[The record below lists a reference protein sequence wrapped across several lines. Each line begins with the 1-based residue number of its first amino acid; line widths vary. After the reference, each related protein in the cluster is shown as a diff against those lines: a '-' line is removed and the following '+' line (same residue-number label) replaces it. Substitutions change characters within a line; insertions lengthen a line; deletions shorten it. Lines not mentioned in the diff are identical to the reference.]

1 MLLIG
6 DEIDT
11 ETVELLNAGN
21 EFDGG
26 SGETVIVEDEH
37 HIDLAFENG
46 VNEFLVARPFGVTA
60 GGVVDN
66 FHVSI
71 CS

>member
-1 MLLIG
+1 VEL
-6 DEIDT
+6 IDT
-11 ETVELLNAGN
+11 GN
-21 EFDGG
+21 EFNGG
-26 SGETVIVEDEH
+26 AGKTVIVEDEH

-46 VNEFLVARPFGVTA
+46 VNEFLVARSFGMTA

-66 FHVSI
+66 FHISI